1 MSVKLPLD
9 EMQSQVFRVCSDH
22 LISIVFLKSHGKAF
36 ADEDNRII
44 HIYPIKSSIS
54 YCVALHEAGHLL
66 SSRAKAYG
74 LGGLGGLA
82 KEAHAWSWALRHA
95 ILWNDTME
103 RHKDNCLTS
112 YLADAYDKG
121 LKVPKKHFIWKVYK
135 GE

>member
-1 MSVKLPLD
+1 MAKLPLND
-9 EMQSQVFRVCSDH
+9 MREHIFRICSDNY
-22 LISIVFLKSHGKAF
+22 IDIVFLKPYGRAF
-36 ADEDNRII
+36 ADEDAGRI
-44 HIYPIKSSIS
+44 HIYPVKSSVS

-66 SSRAKAYG
+66 SSRAKLYG
-74 LGGLGGLA
+74 MGGAGGLA

-103 RHKDNCLTS
+103 RHKNNCLTS

-121 LKVPKKHFIWKVYK
+121 VKVPKKHFIWKVYK